1 MIFSGILFFQKQKT
15 LIRIHYEKT
24 KVIIGFLLFYA
35 VMAIPT
41 LLNYSDSGIQKMGY
55 FAALII
61 MPVFILTSSYNLN
74 EERFKKHVIVFCVAA
89 TVASLYLLITA
100 IFRGYLLVESFNYWY
115 FSYSLF
121 AEPLRFQ
128 PIYLSLI
135 LSISFFLS
143 LFYLIKFNELSR
155 KLKVWVLCGLAVQLM
170 VIFFLSART
179 SIVIT
184 VLMIFYY
191 LLVSIKLKRN
201 KLLSISAVFLVMVTL
216 VFSNKILY
224 QRLVEV
230 IDYKSVKYGGVLLRL
245 EKWDYS
251 LETINRSILF
261 GHGLGTAHKELMK
274 TYKEHDFK
282 LGLEHGY
289 NAHNLYL
296 QILLYSGIIG
306 LICFLGLIY
315 FLLGFNIDSKFNILM
330 VVFLVLFLFNGITES
345 LLERQYGLFTFS
357 FFGSFLY
364 LFIFSCSTNQNKGLY
379 K

>member
-1 MIFSGILFFQKQKT
+1 MFRLINKFGLNTYDGRLFLLFNLFLITFPLHKGLNTMSLELIGINFLISMFFQKQKT

-251 LETINRSILF
+251 LETINR
-261 GHGLGTAHKELMK
+261 
-274 TYKEHDFK
+274 
-282 LGLEHGY
+282 
-289 NAHNLYL
+289 
-296 QILLYSGIIG
+296 
-306 LICFLGLIY
+306 
-315 FLLGFNIDSKFNILM
+315 
-330 VVFLVLFLFNGITES
+330 
-345 LLERQYGLFTFS
+345 
-357 FFGSFLY
+357 
-364 LFIFSCSTNQNKGLY
+364 
-379 K
+379 